1 MTFDLLKIYQS
12 DGVTWPGQ
20 QKDKDNDKEKHL
32 LTYTV
37 GDSWQSLFLWLEEK
51 NEKKGQKERF
61 QQNLLRESLATY
73 NGVLVWHLDLSLDLI
88 GFSQVSNW
96 DSFQGPSCPAS
107 QQTLNT
113 MF

>member
-73 NGVLVWHLDLSLDLI
+73 NGVLVWHLDFGASIWSDL
-88 GFSQVSNW
+88 VR
-96 DSFQGPSCPAS
+96 C
-107 QQTLNT
+107 QTEIAFKARPVLLHSKP
-113 MF
+113 

>member
-51 NEKKGQKERF
+51 NEENIARIANAVQVTIC
-61 QQNLLRESLATY
+61 LL
-73 NGVLVWHLDLSLDLI
+73 LST
-88 GFSQVSNW
+88 SVY
-96 DSFQGPSCPAS
+96 
-107 QQTLNT
+107 
-113 MF
+113 